1 MAPNFKSLLRKR
13 SPSPNRGAPTAA
25 ISVVPS
31 NAVNRIEN
39 LRAKTK
45 DTTSFEWAVG
55 SFSKYATNRKLRSQK
70 VSAGGKRWFLECYP
84 RGYRVPD
91 WTSIY
96 LNAADIGEDQ
106 WRCMVRACPAR
117 GALKPVCSLQP
128 AAFEFVPLSP
138 LECRSRLS
146 WQSSTRRPRNLS

>member
-1 MAPNFKSLLRKR
+1 MVGEKFKSLLRKR
-13 SPSPNRGAPTAA
+13 SPSPNRGAPPAST
-25 ISVVPS
+25 VPT

-55 SFSKYATNRKLRSQK
+55 SFSKYAPNRKLRSQK

-96 LNAADIGEDQ
+96 LNAADIADVDDQ
-106 WRCMVRACPAR
+106 WRCQV
-117 GALKPVCSLQP
+117 
-128 AAFEFVPLSP
+128 
-138 LECRSRLS
+138 
-146 WQSSTRRPRNLS
+146 